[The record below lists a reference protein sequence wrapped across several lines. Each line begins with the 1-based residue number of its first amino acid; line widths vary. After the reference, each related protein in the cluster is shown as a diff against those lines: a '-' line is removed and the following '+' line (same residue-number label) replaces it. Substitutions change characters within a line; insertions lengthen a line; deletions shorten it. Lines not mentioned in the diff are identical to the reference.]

1 MSFKIYQSKMNKN
14 YSPEPY
20 EMIHSEI
27 GFDNVKF
34 SNDVLEEMAFVGLS
48 IDELSASTYINYER
62 MKKLLKGKLK
72 YDSEEIRIISQRLN
86 ILV

>member
-14 YSPEPY
+14 HTPEPY
-20 EMIHSEI
+20 EIIHSEI
-27 GFDNVKF
+27 GFDKVKF
-34 SNDVLEEMAFVGLS
+34 NEDVLAEMAFVGLR

-72 YDSEEIRIISQRLN
+72 YDSEEIKIISQRLN